1 MKKSTIIIGIALAV
15 GTVLFSSAS
24 FADDCSSSQYT
35 MQDNSRGNPYVNAT
49 AERCP
54 WYKRWF
60 GFHNKGSVRNNECSD
75 SSCH

>member
-1 MKKSTIIIGIALAV
+1 MKKSTIIIGITLAA

-24 FADDCSSSQYT
+24 FAADCSSSQYT
-35 MQDNSRGNPYVNAT
+35 MQANSRGNTYVNAT
-49 AERCP
+49 TESCP

-60 GFHNKGSVRNNECSD
+60 GFHNNGSTRNNNCSD